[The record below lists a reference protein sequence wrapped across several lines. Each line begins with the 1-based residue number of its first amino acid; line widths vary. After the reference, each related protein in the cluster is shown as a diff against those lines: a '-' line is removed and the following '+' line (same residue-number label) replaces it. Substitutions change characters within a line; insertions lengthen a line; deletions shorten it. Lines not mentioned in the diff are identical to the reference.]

1 MINSNSIPKTFVRDG
16 ALILLLTLLLRIP
29 FFVISSSQPVE
40 RQHAADSEGYLNLAQ
55 NLNHGRGFVRDL
67 QTNSVS
73 PTVSIPELCRTPGF
87 PWVVA
92 QLDRE
97 PNQSASV
104 TVWVQQLIEIALC
117 LAVFTTCYLSFGRVP
132 GMIAGVL
139 MALDLQGITFAN
151 LLLSEMTFTACF
163 IAAALTAGLIFKK
176 NGLIWA
182 AVTGLLI
189 GASVLVRPTTLYL
202 AAFIGMALF
211 AGALW
216 RRRWVY
222 LAMAAIL
229 VGTAYAPV
237 VAWMARNQARCG
249 VFAVTN
255 LTQAGPLNQAAAS
268 LARARGIPINAAV
281 EEICGK
287 VGLEPWQMRFL
298 ALPKEKQQEIAE
310 VSKPIIRAH
319 PKELVEEYI
328 IRTANLMVGPE
339 KYMLQVLGMPPISF
353 GLVEKS
359 NGAKQSSNGLGM
371 ALLGVQVLFTLVV
384 YAGVL
389 RTLWQTVRGRVFPSW
404 VWVCF
409 WFSMYT
415 LGVSAAVCVGD
426 PRYRWPTIPLLI
438 IVAAASLMRPQTVQP
453 VSVSP
458 EEKTSSAAAAGI

>member
-1 MINSNSIPKTFVRDG
+1 MTNSIPKTFYRDG

-29 FFVISSSQPVE
+29 FFVISSSQPE
-40 RQHAADSEGYLNLAQ
+40 RQQSEDSQGYLDLAQ
-55 NLNHGRGFVRDL
+55 NLNHGLGFGRDL

-73 PTVSIPELCRTPGF
+73 TVVWVPELCRTPGF

-92 QLDRE
+92 RLDRE
-97 PNQSASV
+97 PNQSAAM
-104 TVWVQQLIEIALC
+104 TIWFQQLIEIALC
-117 LAVFTTCYLSFGRVP
+117 LAVFAICYLSFGRAP
-132 GMIAGVL
+132 GMIAGAL
-139 MALDLQGITFAN
+139 MALDLQGITLAN

-163 IAAALTAGLIFKK
+163 IAAALTAGLMFKK

-222 LAMAAIL
+222 LAMAAIV

-237 VAWMARNQARCG
+237 VAWMARNQAKCG
-249 VFAVTN
+249 LFSMTTM
-255 LTQAGPLNQAAAS
+255 TQCGALGQAASA
-268 LARARGIPINAAV
+268 LARAKGIPLNDALAEV
-281 EEICGK
+281 CDQAN
-287 VGLEPWQMRFL
+287 VSFWRMRFV
-298 ALPKEKQQEIAE
+298 AITPEEKKRVAD
-310 VSKPIIRAH
+310 VAGPIVRSH
-319 PKELVEEYI
+319 PKELLKEYVV
-328 IRTANLMVGPE
+328 RTANLMVGPE

-371 ALLGVQVLFTLVV
+371 ALLGAQVLFTLVV

-415 LGVSAAVCVGD
+415 LGISAAVCVGD

-438 IVAAASLMRPQTVQP
+438 VVAAASWVRPQATQS
-453 VSVSP
+453 VSVNS